1 LRIEFQIRDYS
12 GNYYLFVD
20 ANLDDLSDW
29 AIQPMESLNNFKQIR
44 RDYGGKA
51 MRAISYFMVIML
63 AIIFLLL
70 SSPAIAQDYGS
81 KVLPGDEDES
91 RALSPFF
98 SGPEFAFIDL
108 NNNGMFEPTDPVYI
122 NMNPADCIVSENDIR
137 VTYFENAALFP
148 AGSQVRAAEPDHDK
162 ALIRF
167 GTYRYPAAE
176 LRYFDMDG
184 DKAYSLNDPVYL
196 DLDPGKVTA
205 GDIRITGYLEPVQGF
220 DMGPGTRV
228 RDADPDSDK
237 TTITL
242 PGMLGFYNANGNI
255 NNGGWAIYD
264 TGDLVYMD
272 TQYPFNTVTVNDI
285 RLSLP
290 LVTVY
295 SKATAH
301 GGVCNSPD
309 CAGYNPEG

>member
-1 LRIEFQIRDYS
+1 
-12 GNYYLFVD
+12 
-20 ANLDDLSDW
+20 
-29 AIQPMESLNNFKQIR
+29 MESLNNFKQIR
-44 RDYGGKA
+44 LDYGGKA
-51 MRAISYFMVIML
+51 MRAILNFGAILLATIFIM
-63 AIIFLLL
+63 L

-81 KVLPGDEDES
+81 KVMAGDEDES

-108 NNNGMFEPTDPVYI
+108 NNNGLFEPTDPVYI
-122 NMNPADCIVSENDIR
+122 NMNPADCMVSENDVR
-137 VTYFENAALFP
+137 VTFFENLALFP

-205 GDIRITGYLEPVQGF
+205 GDIRVTGYLEPIPGF
-220 DMGPGTRV
+220 DMGAGTRV

-237 TTITL
+237 MTVTL

-285 RLSLP
+285 RLSISLMAAYGP
-290 LVTVY
+290 EPV
-295 SKATAH
+295 H
-301 GGVCNSPD
+301 GGECNSPD
-309 CAGYNPEG
+309 CQGL

>member
-1 LRIEFQIRDYS
+1 MK
-12 GNYYLFVD
+12 
-20 ANLDDLSDW
+20 
-29 AIQPMESLNNFKQIR
+29 AISVF
-44 RDYGGKA
+44 
-51 MRAISYFMVIML
+51 RAILLAVLFLMLSY
-63 AIIFLLL
+63 
-70 SSPAIAQDYGS
+70 PGIAQEYGS
-81 KVLPGDEDES
+81 KVLAGDEDES

-108 NNNGMFEPTDPVYI
+108 NNNGLFEPADPVYI
-122 NMNPADCIVSENDIR
+122 NMNPADCIVSENDVR
-137 VTYFENAALFP
+137 VTSFENAALFP
-148 AGSQVRAAEPDHDK
+148 AGSQVRAADPDHDK

-205 GDIRITGYLEPVQGF
+205 GDIRITGYLEPIPGF
-220 DMGPGTRV
+220 DMDAGTRV

-237 TTITL
+237 MTITL
-242 PGMLGFYNANGNI
+242 PGMLSFYNTNGDI
-255 NNGGWAIYD
+255 NNGGWAIYN

-285 RLSLP
+285 RLSVS
-290 LVTVY
+290 LVEAY
-295 SKATAH
+295 SSGH
-301 GGVCNSPD
+301 ELGGVCNSPD
-309 CAGYNPEG
+309 CQGFNYG

>member
-1 LRIEFQIRDYS
+1 
-12 GNYYLFVD
+12 
-20 ANLDDLSDW
+20 
-29 AIQPMESLNNFKQIR
+29 
-44 RDYGGKA
+44 
-51 MRAISYFMVIML
+51 MRAISVFTATLL
-63 AIIFLLL
+63 ATAFLLI

-81 KVLPGDEDES
+81 KVLPGDADES

-108 NNNGMFEPTDPVYI
+108 NNNGIFEPTDPVYI
-122 NMNPADCIVSENDIR
+122 NMNPSDCIVSENDVR
-137 VTYFENAALFP
+137 VTCFENYELFP
-148 AGSQVRAAEPDHDK
+148 PGSQVRAAEPDHDK

-167 GTYRYPAAE
+167 GTHRYPAAE

-196 DLDPGKVTA
+196 DLDPGKITA
-205 GDIRITGYLEPVQGF
+205 GDIRITGYLEPIRGF

-228 RDADPDSDK
+228 RDADPDSGK
-237 TTITL
+237 PTITL
-242 PGMLGFYNANGNI
+242 PGMLSFYNSNGNI

-290 LVTVY
+290 LMMVY
-295 SKATAH
+295 TTSRGSASTHEGINGGINAH

-309 CAGYNPEG
+309 CIGA